1 MALDVLIG
9 ESGGIQHE
17 PRFDLESLF
26 YVLIYL
32 CINLKGPENRVR
44 PTDDMSKFKSFP
56 VAEWFKADGSFRCL
70 GRAKLS
76 QLQTF
81 EDSIVPYISPYF
93 WDVLP
98 CIRKFHKALC
108 PGGDWRNSPIT
119 HHQVISIFEE
129 ALGSFPEV
137 ENISNEILQIPSSS
151 QFFSGNLVSDGRKR
165 SFFDV
170 DNYGIPPSK
179 RSRRSTN
186 DLNFVCS
193 GWETYVGKIER
204 WALIKVVI
212 F

>member
-44 PTDDMSKFKSFP
+44 PTEDMAKFTSFP
-56 VAEWFKADGSFRCL
+56 VAEWFRAEGSFRHL

-81 EDSIVPYISPYF
+81 EVSIVPYISPYF
-93 WDVLP
+93 WDLIP

-108 PGGDWRNSPIT
+108 PGGDSRNSPIT
-119 HHQVISIFEE
+119 HHQVIDIFEE
-129 ALGSFPEV
+129 TLNLLPES
-137 ENISNEILQIPSSS
+137 ETLSPDILQIPSSS
-151 QFFSGNLVSDGRKR
+151 QRLMGIWNLNLVSDGRKR
-165 SFFDV
+165 SLFDV
-170 DNYGIPPSK
+170 DNYGLPPSK
-179 RSRRSTN
+179 RSRRSTTDM
-186 DLNFVCS
+186 DLIYS
-193 GWETYVGKIER
+193 G
-204 WALIKVVI
+204 
-212 F
+212 